1 MGQREV
7 FTVHAFSVLSC
18 HFQTSV
24 LVLEISI
31 FGKISEIRRL
41 MTSLVV
47 RKWCDLVLLLQ
58 SSTRPHF
65 LGGSFMTLIQQQSE
79 KKTRVRRN
87 ISSDKVQSDHQ
98 TTPVC
103 CSLCTTAGEIHPVRH
118 KVEKSKFNGFLLL
131 RLLRISVAFFFPHL
145 S

>member
-7 FTVHAFSVLSC
+7 LTVHAFSVLSC

-47 RKWCDLVLLLQ
+47 RKWCDLVLLFIVLHGNQ
-58 SSTRPHF
+58 RPFYGCNIGESSTRPHF
-65 LGGSFMTLIQQQSE
+65 LGEEVL
-79 KKTRVRRN
+79 
-87 ISSDKVQSDHQ
+87 
-98 TTPVC
+98 
-103 CSLCTTAGEIHPVRH
+103 
-118 KVEKSKFNGFLLL
+118 
-131 RLLRISVAFFFPHL
+131 
-145 S
+145 

>member
-47 RKWCDLVLLLQ
+47 RKWCDLMLLLQ

-65 LGGSFMTLIQQQSE
+65 LGEEVL
-79 KKTRVRRN
+79 
-87 ISSDKVQSDHQ
+87 
-98 TTPVC
+98 
-103 CSLCTTAGEIHPVRH
+103 
-118 KVEKSKFNGFLLL
+118 
-131 RLLRISVAFFFPHL
+131 
-145 S
+145 